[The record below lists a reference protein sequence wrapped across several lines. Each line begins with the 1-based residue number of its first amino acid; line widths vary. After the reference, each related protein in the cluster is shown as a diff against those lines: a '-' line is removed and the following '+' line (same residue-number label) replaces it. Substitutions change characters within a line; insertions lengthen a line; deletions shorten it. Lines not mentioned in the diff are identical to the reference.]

1 MPGPTHQDESWQRQV
16 SVERERYAVI
26 LHLYTYQEL
35 TPASCWTEERIMRD
49 LGFSPERAELV
60 LSTLVEAGFLHRSG
74 PGQALALTAE
84 AIAYL
89 NGGAG
94 RRRSVRLRD

>member
-1 MPGPTHQDESWQRQV
+1 
-16 SVERERYAVI
+16 
-26 LHLYTYQEL
+26 
-35 TPASCWTEERIMRD
+35 MRD
-49 LGFSPERAELV
+49 LGFSRERAELV

-74 PGQALALTAE
+74 PAQALALTPE

-94 RRRSVRLRD
+94 RRRSVRLRE